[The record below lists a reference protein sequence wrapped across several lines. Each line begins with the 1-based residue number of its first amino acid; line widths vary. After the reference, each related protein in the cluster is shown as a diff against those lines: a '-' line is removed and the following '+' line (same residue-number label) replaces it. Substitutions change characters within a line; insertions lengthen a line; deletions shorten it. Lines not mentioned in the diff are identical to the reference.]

1 MECCNYEN
9 KASQITIRCNMCHK
23 TNNLQN
29 KFRFIWISLECYIH
43 LPMWKSSAYSG
54 RQKHL
59 FSYWYDTDSERTVR
73 TSGEHEAIYV
83 NYHASR
89 VQYQA
94 CFNDG
99 Y

>member
-1 MECCNYEN
+1 
-9 KASQITIRCNMCHK
+9 MCHK

-29 KFRFIWISLECYIH
+29 KFRFIWISQECYIH

-54 RQKHL
+54 RQQHL

-89 VQYQA
+89 VQY
-94 CFNDG
+94 
-99 Y
+99 